1 MEYSNKT
8 NTELV
13 NIIKNLEK
21 EIQTLSIKNKSLI
34 IEKERSERE
43 SNENYSFLKHIIE
56 SIPIALYYLDPK
68 RIIIEC
74 NKAFEELIHKSKLE
88 IIGKKVSELQSN
100 ELSEIRRLEE
110 IGHDNDIFPK
120 LINISNGSMTYK
132 VIYDEYV
139 FSDHSDQYK
148 GYIGLFFDITHNGN
162 IVIYEQKDISKSSIG
177 SIPPETFPLE
187 KEMDKDTR
195 LKDDFLAVI
204 SHELRTPLNAI
215 IGMAEALEE
224 GVFGDLNKIQTPPLS
239 RIIESS
245 KDLLG
250 ILNDVIQLSKIAADK
265 VRLNISRIDT
275 EVLLEKVLL
284 DYSNIIKQKELE
296 VNIEIPDEIKNI
308 FADERLLTRAI
319 KNIVDNSIKFTP
331 PKGKFGVR
339 FSRDVDSDLL
349 QICLWDTGI
358 GIPKDR
364 FKNIFQPFLQ
374 LDSGL
379 KRQYG
384 GLGLGLALVFRIIDL
399 HGGSIH
405 VKSLVGEGTSFV
417 ISLSLEDR
425 FLHSHD
431 EVLNAQY
438 FQDNDDFLAITKA
451 KVSLPKILFVIRR
464 NSELEKVNNI
474 LKELGFEVFSANSI
488 DIIMKR
494 IKIERPK
501 IAFIDIDLLDN
512 EYKKT
517 INEILAYRRISEIPI
532 IVTSSLD
539 LDDLKEKMFEA
550 GVSDFIPKPMTIK
563 KILKSLNTHL
573 NK

>member
-1 MEYSNKT
+1 MDYSNKT
-8 NTELV
+8 NTELID
-13 NIIKNLEK
+13 IIRTLEV
-21 EIQTLSIKNKSLI
+21 ENQTLSLKNKSLI
-34 IEKERSERE
+34 LEKERSKRE
-43 SNENYSFLKHIIE
+43 SNENYMFLRTLID
-56 SIPIALYYLDPK
+56 SVPIALYYLDND
-68 RIIIEC
+68 RVIIDC
-74 NKAFEELIHKSKLE
+74 NPAFEELLHRNKSEL
-88 IIGKKVSELQSN
+88 IGKRITDIPGDDLLDIKALNGSEHIK
-100 ELSEIRRLEE
+100 E
-110 IGHDNDIFPK
+110 IFPK
-120 LINISNGSMTYK
+120 LITITNNNSNYK
-132 VIYDEYV
+132 VIYDEYPL
-139 FSDHSDQYK
+139 SDISDQYN
-148 GYIGLFFDITHNGN
+148 GYVGLFFDTRQNGN
-162 IVIYEQKDISKSSIG
+162 IVIYDQREISKSS
-177 SIPPETFPLE
+177 SERIPESFPIEKDLE
-187 KEMDKDTR
+187 KDTR

-224 GVFGDLNKIQTPPLS
+224 GVFGDLNKTQAPPLS

-250 ILNDVIQLSKIAADK
+250 ILNDVIQLSKISADK
-265 VRLNISRIDT
+265 VHLNISRIDT
-275 EVLLEKVLL
+275 EILLEKVLI
-284 DYSNIIKQKELE
+284 DYSNIIKQKDLE
-296 VNIEIPDEIKNI
+296 VNIEIPDEIKDI
-308 FADERLLTRAI
+308 YADERLLTRAV
-319 KNIVDNSIKFTP
+319 KNIIDNSIKFTS

-339 FSRDVDSDLL
+339 FSMDSDTDVL

-358 GIPKDR
+358 GIPNDR

-399 HGGSIH
+399 HGGSIY
-405 VKSLVGEGTSFV
+405 VKSIVSKGTSFF
-417 ISLSLEDR
+417 ISLSLENR

-431 EVLNAQY
+431 EAFIAQQY
-438 FQDNDDFLAITKA
+438 QNNKDFLALKYSNTG
-451 KVSLPKILFVIRR
+451 LPKILFVIRR
-464 NSELEKVNNI
+464 NTELEKINSA
-474 LKELGFEVFSANSI
+474 LKELGFNIFSANSI
-488 DIIMKR
+488 AVIMNNIR
-494 IKIERPK
+494 IERPQ

-539 LDDLKEKMFEA
+539 LDDIKNKMFEA
-550 GVSDFIPKPMTIK
+550 GVSDFIPKPLTIK